1 MSLVDAGRRVLVV
14 EDERAIRQVLR
25 LNLAARGYLVDT
37 AVTGRSAVDLV
48 QRWRPDLVILDLG
61 LPDMDGLEV
70 IARVRGFSAA
80 PILVISARDTPTA
93 QAAAI
98 AAGASGFLLKPFGI
112 EDFVARVG
120 AALRPDA
127 CLDGCL
133 GASPG
138 GCLAE
143 RSVS

>member
-1 MSLVDAGRRVLVV
+1 MSVVNTGRQVLVV

-37 AVTGRSAVDLV
+37 AVTGSSALDLV
-48 QRWRPDLVILDLG
+48 QRRRPDLVILDLG

-80 PILVISARDTPTA
+80 PILVISARDTPAA

-127 CLDGCL
+127 SL
-133 GASPG
+133 G